1 MSQRAADLINQIAQ
15 IHDGRIVSPFRRIAK
30 TSGAES
36 FAPSVNELSSM
47 PPKKKRPQIEPKPII
62 TFVLSRMHP

>member
-1 MSQRAADLINQIAQ
+1 MSQRAACLINQIAQ
-15 IHDGRIVSPFRRIAK
+15 IHDGRIVSAFRRIAK
-30 TSGAES
+30 TSGTES

-62 TFVLSRMHP
+62 TFVLSRMHQ